1 MATNPY
7 INQNLRS
14 EQNLAEDITIETI
27 KAMGRDM
34 IYIPRTLVN
43 LDTIFGE
50 DGISRFD
57 NTFSIEMYIESVQG
71 FEGAGDLISQMGL
84 DIKDKVNLR
93 VSRKRFTQE
102 ITNSIPTITRPREGD
117 LVYFPLSNTTFEIN
131 FVEHEN
137 PFYQLGNL
145 YTYQLQCEVF
155 TYSNEDFNT
164 GNSVVDEIDKNRKGF
179 SGDIVIPMDPT
190 GITAGDNEAIQS
202 EAANILDFSDK
213 DPFSEG
219 RY

>member
-50 DGISRFD
+50 DEISRFD

-155 TYSNEDFNT
+155 TYSNEDFDT
-164 GNSVVDEIDKNRKGF
+164 GNSVVDEIDNNRKGL

>member
-50 DGISRFD
+50 DEISRFD